1 MMKRVYPLEQWVE
14 YGGVD
19 TDEEWAVVCDDC
31 GKTLVE
37 DFGDDVLNW
46 VLRRG
51 RNKFICPYCGECN
64 LLAVYHP

>member
-14 YGGVD
+14 RGGIE

-37 DFGDDVLNW
+37 DFGDEVFDW

-51 RNKFICPYCGECN
+51 RNKFTCPKCGGDD